1 MAVGSQPAG
10 DFADNRLHRFRSA
23 GLSLTGRS
31 LDEVDSEFRDNGQC
45 LAQVAVVRHYLQVAL
60 RISNRGRSGYER
72 RPRIY
77 CPLLVAFGEC
87 DRSSHYGHVLVA
99 WSQLGGERILAGC
112 RSEVLAVKVKV
123 RQLEMRLCI

>member
-31 LDEVDSEFRDNGQC
+31 LDEIDSEFRDNGQC

-77 CPLLVAFGEC
+77 
-87 DRSSHYGHVLVA
+87 GHVLVA

-112 RSEVLAVKVKV
+112 RSEVLAVKVKG